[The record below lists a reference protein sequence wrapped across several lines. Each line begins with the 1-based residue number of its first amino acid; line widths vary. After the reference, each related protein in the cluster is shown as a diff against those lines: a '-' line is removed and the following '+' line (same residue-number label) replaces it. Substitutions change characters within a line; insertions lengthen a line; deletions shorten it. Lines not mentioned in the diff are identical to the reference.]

1 MRTLIL
7 VALIW
12 ATPSLGQSLSS
23 SAGTAVSQA
32 PGDRAWGT
40 PTNAQGNPDGAVT
53 SAGVLN
59 PGRPST
65 ESLILTNFNFSTL
78 PTSITVLGI
87 VATVTRMSTNANAV
101 QDVTI
106 QLVKG
111 GVIQTA
117 ANRANATAW
126 PGALT
131 AVNYGNSTD
140 LWNNSWTRA
149 DLVAGNFGIE
159 ISAARNL
166 SNTRAEVDAVSITI
180 YYSVTTPITLT
191 SFDVQKSNDGASI
204 RFTTASEENV
214 RVFNV
219 QRSADGRHFEDR
231 IAVVPAGGLNL
242 QSRYAVN
249 DPTPLPGISYYRLKE
264 VDLDGRVFYFETRR
278 FEGTGSS
285 EWLKVQYGNGAIQ
298 VVINAPE
305 GSYLLRVIDQSGG
318 TVQAEN
324 LQVAPS
330 GIRLQIGDKL
340 GQQGIYFVNLRGGN
354 GVNLT
359 KRVYLQR

>member
-12 ATPSLGQSLSS
+12 ATPCLGQSLSS

-40 PTNAQGNPDGAVT
+40 PTNAQGNADGTVAST
-53 SAGVLN
+53 GVLN
-59 PGRPST
+59 PGNPAT
-65 ESLILTNFNFSTL
+65 ESLVLTNFNFSTL

-87 VATVTRMSTNANAV
+87 VATVTRMSTSANAV

-117 ANRANATAW
+117 ANRANATLW
-126 PGALT
+126 PNALT

-140 LWNNSWTRA
+140 LWSNSWTRA

-159 ISAARNL
+159 ISAIRNL
-166 SNTRAEVDAVSITI
+166 ANTRAQVDAVTITV

-191 SFDVQKSNDGASI
+191 SFAVQKSNGGAAVQ
-204 RFTTASEENV
+204 FTTASEENV

-219 QRSADGRHFEDR
+219 QRSEDGRHFEDR
-231 IAVVPAGGLNL
+231 IAVVPTGGLNQ

-249 DPTPLPGISYYRLKE
+249 DPTPLTGISYYRLKE

-278 FEGTGSS
+278 FDGTGSS
-285 EWLKVQYGNGAIQ
+285 EWLKVQYGNGAVQ

-305 GSYLLRVIDQSGG
+305 GSYSLRLVDQNGAIVQTETIQVGTSGIG
-318 TVQAEN
+318 LRIGEN
-324 LQVAPS
+324 LGCS
-330 GIRLQIGDKL
+330 
-340 GQQGIYFVNLRGGN
+340 GIYFVNLRGGN
-354 GVNLT
+354 GVNVT
-359 KRVYLQR
+359 QRVYLQR